1 MLYNG
6 PGESR
11 HQEEEVEGTALIRMR
26 NYCLLWVVLRQG
38 PWKEGEKRPLERGSH
53 TEVTDPKVKDGQ

>member
-6 PGESR
+6 PEGEGH
-11 HQEEEVEGTALIRMR
+11 HQEEVEGTALIRMR
-26 NYCLLWVVLRQG
+26 NCCPPWVVLRRG

-53 TEVTDPKVKDGQ
+53 TEVTDP